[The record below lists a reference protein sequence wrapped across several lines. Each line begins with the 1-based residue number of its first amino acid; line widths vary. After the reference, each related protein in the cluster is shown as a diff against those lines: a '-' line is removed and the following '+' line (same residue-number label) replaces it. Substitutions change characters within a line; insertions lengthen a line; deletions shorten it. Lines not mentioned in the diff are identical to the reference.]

1 MFYYFTQ
8 LRDFFFV
15 FNIFKYITFRATMA
29 AVTSFFICILAAP
42 VVTRMF
48 QQWRIREHA
57 RRQDC
62 PGLASFHDQKEGIP
76 TMGGIFIMGSIVVS
90 VLLWAD
96 IGNRYI
102 VLSLL
107 TAVYLAVLGFVDD
120 YVKLTKPGRHGIRA
134 RTKLLWQVLLGC
146 FIGSYV
152 FFNPDTTPHF
162 ATQLDVPFL
171 KDMVVRLG
179 WLYVPFI
186 ALVVIGTSNA
196 VNLTDGLDGLAI
208 GCVLIV
214 SGTLAVLCYITGNV
228 NFSQYLFVPYVAN
241 AGELTVFCSAIVG
254 ASMGFLWF
262 NCHPATIFMG
272 DTGSLSLG
280 GCLGVI
286 AVFIKKELWLI
297 LLGGIFVAE
306 ALSVILQV
314 LSFKMTGK
322 RIFKMSPLHHHFQLS
337 GWHESKIITRFW
349 IIGIIF
355 SLMTLALLKIR

>member
-1 MFYYFTQ
+1 
-8 LRDFFFV
+8 
-15 FNIFKYITFRATMA
+15 
-29 AVTSFFICILAAP
+29 
-42 VVTRMF
+42 
-48 QQWRIREHA
+48 A
-57 RRQDC
+57 RRKDC
-62 PGLASFHDQKEGIP
+62 PGLASFHDKKEGIP
-76 TMGGIFIMGSIVVS
+76 TMGGIFIMGSILVS

-102 VLSLL
+102 ILSLL
-107 TAVYLAVLGFVDD
+107 TALYLAILGFVDD
-120 YVKLTKPGRHGIRA
+120 YVKLTKPGQHGIRA
-134 RTKLLWQVLLGC
+134 RTKFLWQILLGC

-171 KDMVVRLG
+171 KNMLGLG

-186 ALVVIGTSNA
+186 ALVIIGTSNA

-214 SGTLAVLCYITGNV
+214 SGTLAILCYITGNV

-241 AGELTVFCSAIVG
+241 TGELTVFCAAIAG
-254 ASMGFLWF
+254 ASLGFLWF

-306 ALSVILQV
+306 AMSVILQV
-314 LSFKMTGK
+314 FSFKMTGK
-322 RIFKMSPLHHHFQLS
+322 RIFKMAPLHHHFQLS
-337 GWHESKIITRFW
+337 GWHESKIIIRFW